1 MNPTIQK
8 GIYKHYKGNTY
19 EVIGVARHTETEE
32 VMVIYKALY
41 ESEFGKDALWARP
54 LKMFQ
59 ENVVVDGKTVK
70 RFSLVEERGK
80 K

>member
-1 MNPTIQK
+1 MNPTIKK

-54 LKMFQ
+54 LKMFN
-59 ENVVVDGKTVK
+59 EKVKVDGKEIL
-70 RFSLVEERGK
+70 RFVYLESK
-80 K
+80 

>member
-1 MNPTIQK
+1 MNPTIKK
-8 GIYKHYKGNTY
+8 GIYKHYKGKNY

-41 ESEFGKDALWARP
+41 DSEFGKDALWARP

-59 ENVVVDGKTVK
+59 EDVVVDGKMVK
-70 RFSLVEERGK
+70 RFEYVEEK
-80 K
+80 